1 MCPPGQSRKDSEAA
15 PSHTRPCHPPSPLC
29 SDSSLPHLTSCT
41 CLESKYI
48 KDLST
53 RPDTLNPI
61 LEKVGNMACH
71 PSRGKDFL
79 NWVLVMW
86 AVNLSVDQ
94 WELRKRK
101 ARAKR
106 RRTSL
111 WQRDC
116 IQNGGKTFANY
127 NSVKVLVSRIYK
139 EPSKLNGRKTCT
151 QLNISAWIRQG
162 VLTRALCIWIHPLW
176 LLIKDLH
183 RKRLAKTLR
192 RIGESLG
199 NVHSN
204 GKGDHWLQLGEGE
217 SVSCHV
223 NIMRMLCM
231 LQ

>member
-1 MCPPGQSRKDSEAA
+1 MSSSPYHNSGFTHTYPSCQMSSGGKIADIQYWAFWKKWKA
-15 PSHTRPCHPPSPLC
+15 P
-29 SDSSLPHLTSCT
+29 
-41 CLESKYI
+41 
-48 KDLST
+48 
-53 RPDTLNPI
+53 
-61 LEKVGNMACH
+61 
-71 PSRGKDFL
+71 
-79 NWVLVMW
+79 
-86 AVNLSVDQ
+86 
-94 WELRKRK
+94 
-101 ARAKR
+101 AKR

-176 LLIKDLH
+176 LLIKALH

-217 SVSCHV
+217 SLCCHG
-223 NIMRMLCM
+223 NIMKMLCM